1 MSDPSMVLRRRDE
14 LRNEI
19 RDLQSNIKK
28 VEKVRLISIES
39 KDGAKITITSTFIC
53 EAVLSSLLHPC
64 LSKMEAE
71 LKEIE
76 DRIAK
81 WE

>member
-1 MSDPSMVLRRRDE
+1 MSDPMSVLRRREE
-14 LRNEI
+14 LTSDVRKL
-19 RDLQSNIKK
+19 RDTIKELGNVMNITLDCNGKK
-28 VEKVRLISIES
+28 V
-39 KDGAKITITSTFIC
+39 TITNSFVC
-53 EAVLSSLLHPC
+53 GAVNSCLLQPC

>member
-1 MSDPSMVLRRRDE
+1 MSDPMSVLRRQQELTSDVRKLRDTIKE
-14 LRNEI
+14 L
-19 RDLQSNIKK
+19 SNVMSITLDCNGKK
-28 VEKVRLISIES
+28 V
-39 KDGAKITITSTFIC
+39 TIANNFVCKNVTYC
-53 EAVLSSLLHPC
+53 LLQPC

-81 WE
+81 WV